1 MVLSN
6 EPQEPLEYHVGT
18 AAERHPV
25 VHCSISFC
33 GMRWHPDRPGSFG
46 PTPEPLP
53 DRFEIRKPCSHD
65 RATGHVSDDDL
76 WEHLVMCL
84 NEVQRKGY
92 LVGLREV
99 AKLGSDCVSAG
110 HVALISHIGTD
121 AGVDDAIRASYQADG
136 DDGLITGWVVLASVS
151 SFDADGT
158 DRSGVHRMFP
168 DGSLPWVQALGI
180 VEAGRIA
187 MHKAYANGAD

>member
-1 MVLSN
+1 MVLNN

-18 AAERHPV
+18 ASERHPV

-53 DRFEIRKPCSHD
+53 DRFEIPTCAHE
-65 RATGHVSDDDL
+65 GGFFSDLFPQHFFD
-76 WEHLVMCL
+76 CL
-84 NEVQRKGY
+84 RPDQQR
-92 LVGLREV
+92 
-99 AKLGSDCVSAG
+99 
-110 HVALISHIGTD
+110 VALINLRELARRGSECRQQNHEGAIAHIGTD

-136 DDGLITGWVVLASVS
+136 DEGLITGWVVLASVS